1 MDHPRSLQALASL
14 AVLTGLVLPT
24 TGLDLEAP
32 EGVTGPYVPISVW
45 EMAPLLIA
53 EPAPIATA
61 WGAWHAE
68 PVHADPL
75 MELTSTDDQWCE
87 WYFALSD
94 AGFDLD
100 QTAQD
105 LTRPILVTIAR
116 PHTPAPSG
124 AQTRPTI
131 PAFVSVP
138 ISTASVLE
146 SLGVISF
153 EPHADLAWAEVPQ
166 EFTKPYRQV
175 TFLGEGEKPHGTLDF
190 AGHAPSTE
198 TITAE

>member
-1 MDHPRSLQALASL
+1 MPDQRSLQALASL
-14 AVLTGLVLPT
+14 AVLTGFVLPT

-45 EMAPLLIA
+45 EIAPLLIV

-61 WGAWHAE
+61 WGAWHTE
-68 PVHADPL
+68 PFYADPF
-75 MELTSTDDQWCE
+75 MTLTGLDDEWCA
-87 WYFALSD
+87 WYFTLSD
-94 AGFDLD
+94 AGLILRDN
-100 QTAQD
+100 AQD
-105 LTRPILVTIAR
+105 LAG
-116 PHTPAPSG
+116 PHLLTLAPPPMPAPNL
-124 AQTRPTI
+124 AQPQPTI

-138 ISTASVLE
+138 ISAARVLE

-166 EFTKPYRQV
+166 EFTKPYRQI

-190 AGHAPSTE
+190 AGHAPATE
-198 TITAE
+198 TVTAE